1 MLSMVAITM
10 LLFVSK
16 HFVYELFFFPANPH
30 GGLCILSSFPQ
41 EIYLPKY
48 W

>member
-16 HFVYELFFFPANPH
+16 HFVYELFFFPPNP
-30 GGLCILSSFPQ
+30 LCILSSFPQ